1 MKAIKF
7 FLFAM
12 VAMLFAS
19 CAGLN
24 TTPYQNDPVETK
36 VLLSEA
42 NYTIVGEATGE
53 WTATYVF
60 GIGGLKRSTLKT
72 NALSEMYKN
81 AQLKGNQQIINI
93 TTTQSNEIWALGIY
107 MKLNVHA
114 HGYVIEFI
122 DQHNNPTLSMS
133 TSQNNDYTTSSDT
146 ISSNIA
152 EYYQTELEKLGWS
165 NSILAIVYKTAIK
178 QLLLLNDKNTANEYF
193 TTINNLVEKICSKK
207 ISKGV
212 VENKITT
219 YANQTDKEEYLILLE
234 IAQKY

>member
-7 FLFAM
+7 LFFSLLGI
-12 VAMLFAS
+12 LFAS

-24 TTPYQNDPVETK
+24 TTPYTNNQVETK
-36 VLLSEA
+36 LILSEG
-42 NYTIVGEATGE
+42 NYRIVKEVNGE
-53 WTATYVF
+53 WSATYVL
-60 GIGGLKRSTLKT
+60 GIGGLSKRALKN
-72 NALSEMYKN
+72 NAISKMYQD
-81 AQLKGNQQIINI
+81 AHLTGNQQIINV
-93 TTTQSNEIWALGIY
+93 TTTQSVEVWALGIY
-107 MKLNVHA
+107 MKVRAMA